1 MRSADL
7 RPQRHVLAVRILTD
21 ALDDELLRHQLRDSR
36 SELQLNQIEHEIE
49 RCSSAGTG
57 VPVPVDGEQLVADAH
72 AGKLLAQ
79 GGQVLPVNRGSK
91 IVEQAGARQR
101 VASGAQA

>member
-7 RPQRHVLAVRILTD
+7 RPQRHVLAVGVLAD
-21 ALDDELLRHQLRDSR
+21 AFEDELLRHQLRDPWSK
-36 SELQLNQIEHEIE
+36 LLLYQIEHEIE
-49 RCSSAGTG
+49 RCGSAGTG

-79 GGQVLPVNRGSK
+79 GGQILPVNRGAK
-91 IVEQAGARQR
+91 IVEQTGARQR
-101 VASGAQA
+101 